1 MFDRLL
7 SRFAAFRF
15 SRCLSFSP
23 GQTLRF
29 SRALVAAVVLCSLF
43 ALTPLAEAQTA
54 IFSGATVTTALYSGA
69 GAPGTIYRPSGVAMD
84 AGGNILVADPGNGGT
99 AAPTIWKMT
108 RDGSGNYGAPVPVF
122 SGSPFVYIVSV
133 AVDSSGNLWVAD
145 YGCHFDPYTPCA
157 THTGNVFKLAYNSL
171 TSTYGT
177 PVAIP
182 LQGSGWGSPLG
193 IVSDSSGN
201 IFVSDNANSVIGEV
215 AFGGSVASALPGAVA
230 SPLGIALD
238 STNNLYAVN
247 GSTGTIWKLTAASN
261 YATVSQVSLLQF
273 STPVGTAVDAQGNIF
288 VTNIGDSS
296 VKELT
301 AASGFNSIQ
310 TVGGGV
316 QYPEQAFFDSN
327 GDLITGDVGGNG
339 SILKIGVNLDS
350 VDFGLVAIGSS
361 SSSVGFQFTFT
372 GGGTTTLSQNAAVL
386 TEGSPSPSEFVSVS
400 GCSAGTFS
408 SGSSCTVQVVFNPAH
423 AGIRRGAV
431 QLITSTG
438 VVASARIYGTG
449 LGPELIYSQP
459 GQARTLATV
468 ALPYPAG
475 DVNGIAINAAG
486 EIYVVDTNGGK
497 VLKISGGVVSQV
509 APGIVWGNPKG
520 LAIDGGGNLFVT
532 DDTNNTVK
540 EVLSVNGTIPATPSV
555 LSLGNGFVFLQP
567 SGIAL
572 DRYGNVY
579 VADSGA
585 LAVREIL
592 ASSGYTN
599 VQTLGSGL
607 PSIPISPQALAV
619 DSAGNIYLAS
629 NQGSKVWE
637 WVATN
642 GKIAPTTAPV
652 IIPGNFMTPDGIAV
666 DSAGNLFVN
675 DAGMSRIDKISP
687 DGTFTVLGYGNPG
700 LGINVDASG
709 NVYFGEYSSGVVTE
723 FDYSTAPSLTFPA
736 TIDGTSAAE
745 SVTILNNGNDT
756 ATPLTAVSPGL
767 TVTSTPASS
776 FTLGGA
782 AGDCTTTFSLLP
794 GQSCNISVT
803 FMPLIPASGAVT
815 GTVTLTDNNRNSSPS
830 TTQQISLSG
839 TAVNAIGITSPGALV
854 SAVYGSSYSVGP
866 FTATPSSTYTWSA
879 TGLPLGLTM
888 SSSGTISGTP
898 TQSGVFSN
906 VVVTATDTISSS
918 SGSATYTLTVDN
930 ATSSVTAWPTASA
943 ITYGQTLT
951 NSTLTG
957 GTSTPAGTFA
967 FTAPSTSPN
976 AGTAAQSATFTPTDA
991 TNYTTVVGS
1000 VSVTVNKA
1008 TPNVTAWP
1016 TASSITYG
1024 QTLTN
1029 STLTGGTNTPAGTFA
1044 FTAPSTS
1051 PNAGTAAQSATFTPT
1066 DTTNYTT
1073 VVGSVSVTVNKASAT
1088 VTFGSL
1094 NQTFTGSP
1102 IAAAFTTNPT
1112 GLTVSITYNGSS
1124 TAPINVGSYA
1134 VLATVNES
1142 NFLGTASGNMVIA
1155 KATATIAW
1163 NPSATISYGTNL
1175 AASLTATAA
1184 ASGNSVA
1191 GTFIYTAQPSGG
1203 STSAVTAATVLP
1215 AGSYTL
1221 AAAFSPTDT
1230 SNYVAAFTS
1239 APLTVSPA
1247 PLTATADNA
1256 TRVYGTA
1263 NPSFTGNVTG
1273 AANGDTFVESFTT
1286 TATAASNA
1294 GTYNVSPS
1302 VTGANLA
1309 NYSVTVQNGALT
1321 VTQAGTTVALTTSSG
1336 SITPGQ
1342 SITLTATV
1350 ASNTTGTPTGLVD
1363 FLDGATV
1370 IGSGTLSGG
1379 AASLTTTSLSTGT
1392 THQITARYNGDI
1404 NFHSNSTTQSTQ
1416 VVVVALDFTFTIPES
1431 TKTVTAGSSATYS
1444 LSMNPLYGSYPAAV
1458 TFTATGLPVGTTAQF
1473 SPTQLAVNSGQQT
1486 VTMTISTPLSAQ
1498 NTAPAFPEKLR
1509 HAQSFA
1515 LAFLLFLGIGGMR
1528 RHGRSLRN
1536 ILCLM
1541 ILILGSAATLLT
1553 GCGGSASNSNTT
1565 TPVPKTYN
1573 ITVTA
1578 SSASL
1583 QHTASVTLNVQ

>member
-69 GAPGTIYRPSGVAMD
+69 DAPGTIYRPSGVAMD

-756 ATPLTAVSPGL
+756 ANPLTAVSPGL

-957 GTSTPAGTFA
+957 GTS
-967 FTAPSTSPN
+967 
-976 AGTAAQSATFTPTDA
+976 
-991 TNYTTVVGS
+991 
-1000 VSVTVNKA
+1000 
-1008 TPNVTAWP
+1008 
-1016 TASSITYG
+1016 
-1024 QTLTN
+1024 
-1029 STLTGGTNTPAGTFA
+1029 TPAGTFA

>member
-7 SRFAAFRF
+7 SRFAAVRF

-23 GQTLRF
+23 SQTLRF
-29 SRALVAAVVLCSLF
+29 SRALVAAVVLCSLS

-54 IFSGATVTTALYSGA
+54 VFSGATVTTALYSGT
-69 GAPGTIYRPSGVAMD
+69 GAPGTIYRPLGVAMD

-108 RDGSGNYGAPVPVF
+108 SDGSGNYGTPVAVF
-122 SGSPFVYIVSV
+122 SGSPFVYIVGV
-133 AVDSSGNLWVAD
+133 AVDSSRNLWVAD
-145 YGCHFDPYTPCA
+145 YGCPFDPYTPCA

-182 LQGSGWGSPLG
+182 LQGSGWGSPFG

-201 IFVSDNANSVIGEV
+201 IFVSDNANSVIGEI
-215 AFGGSVASALPGAVA
+215 AFGGSFASVLPGAVA
-230 SPLGIALD
+230 SPRGIALD

-247 GSTGTIWKLTAASN
+247 GNTGTIWKLTAASS
-261 YATVSQVSLLQF
+261 YATASQVSLLQF

-301 AASGFNSIQ
+301 VASGFSSTQ

-316 QYPEQAFFDSN
+316 QFPEQAFFDSN

-350 VDFGLVAIGSS
+350 VDFGSVAIGSS

-400 GCSAGTFS
+400 GCSAGTYS
-408 SGSSCTVQVVFNPAH
+408 SGSSCTIQVVFNPAH

-468 ALPYPAG
+468 ASPYPAG
-475 DVNGIAINAAG
+475 DVNGLAINAAG
-486 EIYVVDTNGGK
+486 EIYAADTNGGK

-520 LAIDGGGNLFVT
+520 LAIDGGGNIFVT

-555 LSLGNGFVFLQP
+555 LTLGNGFAFSQP
-567 SGIAL
+567 SGIAV
-572 DRYGNVY
+572 DRFGNVY
-579 VADSGA
+579 IADSGA

-592 ASSGYTN
+592 ASSGYTS

-607 PSIPISPQALAV
+607 PSIPISPQSLAV

-629 NQGSKVWE
+629 NQASDVWE

-652 IIPGNFMTPDGIAV
+652 IIPGTFMTPDGVAV
-666 DSAGNLFVN
+666 DSAGNLFIN
-675 DAGMSRIDKISP
+675 DAGMNRIDKISP

-700 LGINVDASG
+700 LGISVDASG

-736 TIDGTSAAE
+736 TIDGTSAVA
-745 SVTILNNGNDT
+745 SVTILNNGNNT

-782 AGDCTTTFSLLP
+782 AGDCTTTFSLQP

-803 FMPLIPASGAVT
+803 FMPLISASGAVT
-815 GTVTLTDNNRNSSPS
+815 GTVSLTDNNRNASPS

-866 FTATPSSTYTWSA
+866 FTAAPSSTYTWSA

-930 ATSSVTAWPTASA
+930 ATSSVTVWPTASA

-957 GTSTPAGTFA
+957 GTSTPGGTFA

-976 AGTAAQSATFTPTDA
+976 AGTAAQSVTFTPTDTTNYTTVVGSVSVTVNKA
-991 TNYTTVVGS
+991 TPNVTAWPTAGSINYGQTLTNSTLTGGTSTPAGAFAFTTPSTSPNTGTAAQSVTFTPTDTTNYTTVVGSVSVTVNKATPNVTAWPTAGSINYGQTLTNSTLTGGTSTPGGTFAFTTPSTSPNAGTASQSVTFTPTDTTNYTTVVGS

-1016 TASSITYG
+1016 TASSINYG

-1029 STLTGGTNTPAGTFA
+1029 STLTGGTSTPGGTFA

-1051 PNAGTAAQSATFTPT
+1051 PNAGTASQSVTFTPT

-1073 VVGSVSVTVNKASAT
+1073 VVGSVSVTVNKAT
-1088 VTFGSL
+1088 PNVTAWPTAGSI
-1094 NQTFTGSP
+1094 NYGQTLTNSTLTGGTSTP
-1102 IAAAFTTNPT
+1102 AGTFAFTTPSTSPNAGTAAQSVTFTPT
-1112 GLTVSITYNGSS
+1112 DTTNYTTVVGSVSVTVNKATPNVTAWPTAGSINYGQTLTNSTLTGGTSTPGGTFAF
-1124 TAPINVGSYA
+1124 TAPSTSPNA
-1134 VLATVNES
+1134 
-1142 NFLGTASGNMVIA
+1142 GTASQ
-1155 KATATIAW
+1155 
-1163 NPSATISYGTNL
+1163 
-1175 AASLTATAA
+1175 
-1184 ASGNSVA
+1184 SV
-1191 GTFIYTAQPSGG
+1191 TFT
-1203 STSAVTAATVLP
+1203 
-1215 AGSYTL
+1215 
-1221 AAAFSPTDT
+1221 PTDT
-1230 SNYVAAFTS
+1230 TNYT
-1239 APLTVSPA
+1239 TV
-1247 PLTATADNA
+1247 
-1256 TRVYGTA
+1256 VG
-1263 NPSFTGNVTG
+1263 
-1273 AANGDTFVESFTT
+1273 
-1286 TATAASNA
+1286 
-1294 GTYNVSPS
+1294 S
-1302 VTGANLA
+1302 V
-1309 NYSVTVQNGALT
+1309 SVTVNKAT
-1321 VTQAGTTVALTTSSG
+1321 PNVTAW
-1336 SITPGQ
+1336 P
-1342 SITLTATV
+1342 
-1350 ASNTTGTPTGLVD
+1350 
-1363 FLDGATV
+1363 
-1370 IGSGTLSGG
+1370 
-1379 AASLTTTSLSTGT
+1379 
-1392 THQITARYNGDI
+1392 
-1404 NFHSNSTTQSTQ
+1404 
-1416 VVVVALDFTFTIPES
+1416 
-1431 TKTVTAGSSATYS
+1431 TAGSI
-1444 LSMNPLYGSYPAAV
+1444 NYGQTLTNS
-1458 TFTATGLPVGTTAQF
+1458 TLTGGT
-1473 SPTQLAVNSGQQT
+1473 
-1486 VTMTISTPLSAQ
+1486 STPGG
-1498 NTAPAFPEKLR
+1498 TFAFTDSVYFAECGYGFAECDLHADR
-1509 HAQSFA
+1509 HNQLHDRCRIS
-1515 LAFLLFLGIGGMR
+1515 
-1528 RHGRSLRN
+1528 
-1536 ILCLM
+1536 
-1541 ILILGSAATLLT
+1541 
-1553 GCGGSASNSNTT
+1553 
-1565 TPVPKTYN
+1565 
-1573 ITVTA
+1573 
-1578 SSASL
+1578 
-1583 QHTASVTLNVQ
+1583 

>member
-1 MFDRLL
+1 
-7 SRFAAFRF
+7 
-15 SRCLSFSP
+15 
-23 GQTLRF
+23 
-29 SRALVAAVVLCSLF
+29 
-43 ALTPLAEAQTA
+43 
-54 IFSGATVTTALYSGA
+54 
-69 GAPGTIYRPSGVAMD
+69 MD

-122 SGSPFVYIVSV
+122 SGSPFVYIESV

-215 AFGGSVASALPGAVA
+215 AFGGSFASALPGAVA

-316 QYPEQAFFDSN
+316 QYPEQAFFDGN

-372 GGGTTTLSQNAAVL
+372 GGGATTLSQNAAVL

-468 ALPYPAG
+468 ASPYPAG

-579 VADSGA
+579 LADSGA

-675 DAGMSRIDKISP
+675 DAGQGRIDKISP
-687 DGTFTVLGYGNPG
+687 DGKFTVLGPGNPG
-700 LGINVDASG
+700 LGITVDASG

-767 TVTSTPASS
+767 TITSTPASS

-803 FMPLIPASGAVT
+803 FMPLIPASGAAT

-976 AGTAAQSATFTPTDA
+976 AGTAAQSATFTPTD
-991 TNYTTVVGS
+991 
-1000 VSVTVNKA
+1000 
-1008 TPNVTAWP
+1008 
-1016 TASSITYG
+1016 
-1024 QTLTN
+1024 
-1029 STLTGGTNTPAGTFA
+1029 
-1044 FTAPSTS
+1044 
-1051 PNAGTAAQSATFTPT
+1051 
-1066 DTTNYTT
+1066 TTNYTT

-1155 KATATIAW
+1155 KATAAIAW

-1302 VTGANLA
+1302 VAGANLA

-1509 HAQSFA
+1509 HAQPFA

-1528 RHGRSLRN
+1528 KHGRSLRN